1 MRIADILLQQCDIPF
16 LNVGDGYS
24 IMVSRHGAV
33 CSRANIRKVNVMKRT
48 PTKLLC
54 ILIAAVMILVA
65 LPVAALGRRRGSAVT
80 SAEITMTPGAS
91 IRVDGEIGIRFEATV
106 SKLWA
111 ETYGAAQM
119 KVGLIIAPTEKI
131 TGEFTDTALQEGDYI
146 KQESSGW
153 YSRNED
159 GSLTYRVA
167 LVGIPE
173 TAAAVT
179 TKFSARAYAEITS
192 GSETLVYWSA
202 FDKGANKRSIHDVAQ
217 LAKLNSADYANNETI
232 QRLVSLAPATDTMFS
247 YAQENPSQYIANI
260 GFDSFSFPKSI
271 ANVDDLRTQ
280 IQVKSNTTL
289 TVGQKVEFDFAFL
302 FDSSEAAGKS
312 GDYNFWLVDS
322 TKSLEEGIFST
333 LHSCYAGTTN
343 CANRVYSGAK
353 LTGGKTTIFENGSN
367 LHWDHRYYHIT
378 IEVLPGT
385 AATGNRAQVVTT
397 YTEIGRSDPKSA
409 SVISYPTKDAP
420 ETLTLLFASAKTPY
434 EISNLKVSNLEEGR
448 TATLFTKLGSL
459 DETYISINENSF
471 RYTDALR
478 GTGDDGTRT
487 KSTVRVNLPVSVG
500 QKIEFDYT
508 QSGSSTVSGK
518 WWNEVHFWLENAN
531 RIDIS
536 FWNSQVYTAA
546 WLYYCTN
553 NGQNGKD
560 IQEGAFSN
568 KIIPDG
574 SSKSKFNDGETGEG
588 RNMPYDITKYK
599 ISISITE
606 GTDGNA
612 LFTYTFT
619 VNDGSAHQGKFCT
632 IKHQSATK
640 VSDLENATLN
650 FASLWV
656 AYEISNVT
664 VTDIQ

>member
-65 LPVAALGRRRGSAVT
+65 LPVAASADDAGSAVT

-111 ETYGAAQM
+111 ETYGADQM
-119 KVGLIIAPTEKI
+119 KVGMIIAPTEKI
-131 TGEFTDTALQEGDYI
+131 TGEFTDTAMQEGDYI

-385 AATGNRAQVVTT
+385 AATGNRAQVITT

-434 EISNLKVSNLEEGR
+434 EISNLKVSDLEEGR
-448 TATLFTKLGSL
+448 TATLFTKIGSM
-459 DETYISINENSF
+459 DETYVTINETSF
-471 RYTDALR
+471 RYTEAYRSAADQRAN
-478 GTGDDGTRT
+478 
-487 KSTVRVNLPVSVG
+487 SIMRVNLPVTVG

-508 QSGSSTVSGK
+508 WLGSHIGEET
-518 WWNEVHFWLENAN
+518 WNEVYFWLENAN
-531 RIDIS
+531 RTVK
-536 FWNSQVYTAA
+536 FWEDYAYTSA
-546 WLYYCTN
+546 WFYYYTG
-553 NGQNGKD
+553 NGANGKD
-560 IQEGAFSN
+560 IQQAAFKN
-568 KIIPDG
+568 KIVNGDG
-574 SSKSKFNDGETGEG
+574 KGKFNDGEKGDG
-588 RNMPYDITKYK
+588 RNMPWDIEKYK
-599 ISISITE
+599 ISIAITE
-606 GTDGNA
+606 GIDGNA
-612 LFTYTFT
+612 LFTYTIT

-632 IKHQSATK
+632 IDYQSATK
-640 VSDLENATLN
+640 VSDLENATLS